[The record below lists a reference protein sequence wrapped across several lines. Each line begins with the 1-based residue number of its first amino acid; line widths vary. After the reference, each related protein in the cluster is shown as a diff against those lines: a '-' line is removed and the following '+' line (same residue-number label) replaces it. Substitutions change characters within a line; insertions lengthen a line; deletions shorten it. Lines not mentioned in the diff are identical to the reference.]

1 MNRITKI
8 KALILLNK
16 GYSYREVSSRFNIS
30 YMIIFKNLSCYYTTN
45 NRIPM
50 KIYFGAKKEPYYKD
64 EFMYGSIPKYTF
76 EDLNETEKELYNK
89 LENN

>member
-1 MNRITKI
+1 MDRTTKV

-16 GYSYREVSSRFNIS
+16 GYSYRKVADKLNIP
-30 YMIIFKNLSCYYTTN
+30 YMIIFKNLSSYYTTN

-50 KIYFGAKKEPYYKD
+50 KIYFGAKKEPYYNN

-76 EDLNETEKELYNK
+76 EDLNETEKQLYNE
-89 LENN
+89 L